1 MNMNTHHQPTSESL
15 RPQLED
21 VCDTLDA
28 AIFTGDVI
36 YNDAERK
43 ELRAY
48 VERWL
53 RAIEKEDAAQAA
65 DAQAANGAAT
75 PAIEQGT
82 GALSQA
88 DAAANFHWLIEHS
101 SLVCIWKRDPAGSA
115 NKTEKQKR
123 ELAQAITHYRLAH
136 AKAAGNDQ
144 SV

>member
-1 MNMNTHHQPTSESL
+1 MTTHRQPTSEPL
-15 RPQLED
+15 RPHLDD

-53 RAIEKEDAAQAA
+53 RAIEKEDAAK
-65 DAQAANGAAT
+65 AANGAAT
-75 PAIEQGT
+75 PAIEQYS

-88 DAAANFHWLIEHS
+88 DAAANFNWLIEHS
-101 SLVCIWKRDPAGSA
+101 SLVCIWQRDPAGSA
-115 NKTEKQKR
+115 HKTEKQKR
-123 ELAQAITHYRLAH
+123 ELAQSISQYRLAH
-136 AKAAGNDQ
+136 AKAASND
-144 SV
+144 